1 MRRPRSLRWR
11 LTLAFTGVAGAAVLA
26 ASVGAVILV
35 EYAVWGPIDAALTE
49 EAETLTQLGDPA
61 RAADLAGAVARIGS
75 EPDFAGRRDFGGGKF
90 VRVRAADGRVL
101 AASGAIPPAL
111 ARQEVSAAPATRH
124 ATIGQGRTAYRVV
137 WYAASGVGWSEIGV
151 RVGRE
156 LRMLHRVQL
165 AIAASAAFLLGTLAF
180 LAWAMTTRAT
190 AEIGQLA
197 AQLETLEAAS
207 LDRRLA
213 PGRTAE
219 VDRLVAVL
227 NRLLA
232 RLEAAVGHLRRFTAD
247 AAHELRTPI
256 AALRAHLEVALGRE
270 RSPDGLRNGLLDA
283 LEQTE
288 RLGRLAADLLTLS
301 AVEAGVGRTD
311 VVRLDTVAREV
322 AEFLEPVAQEQSRR
336 FACESEHPVAVRGAP
351 DLLKR
356 LVLNLVDNAFRHTPP
371 STAVRL
377 AVRSDDATAT
387 IEVNDDGPGIPATDL
402 PQVFERFRRGRGAT
416 AGTGLG
422 LALCQ
427 EIAARHHGR
436 IAIESAEGAGT
447 RVIVT
452 LPLADAHAPS

>member
-1 MRRPRSLRWR
+1 VSWPRSLRCR
-11 LTLAFTGVAGAAVLA
+11 LTLAFTAVAGVAVLA

-35 EYAVWGPIDAALTE
+35 EHAVWDPIDAALAE
-49 EAETLTQLGDPA
+49 EAETLAVLGD
-61 RAADLAGAVARIGS
+61 AAGSGDFSRAVARVGG
-75 EPDFAGRRDFGGGKF
+75 EREFGGGKF
-90 VRVRAADGRVL
+90 VRMRGVDGRVL
-101 AASGAIPPAL
+101 AATGTIPDAL
-111 ARQEVSAAPATRH
+111 AGEAVPAVGGTRY
-124 ATIGQGRTAYRVV
+124 ATIGQGRGAYRIV
-137 WYAASGVGWSEIGV
+137 WYAAPGVGWSEIGI

-156 LRMLHRVQL
+156 LRTLRRVQM
-165 AIAASAAFLLGTLAF
+165 AIAASAALLLGALAF

-190 AEIGQLA
+190 AELDQLA

-213 PGRTAE
+213 QGGTSE

-227 NRLLA
+227 NRLLS
-232 RLEAAVGHLRRFTAD
+232 RLETAVGHLRRFTAD

-256 AALRAHLEVALGRE
+256 TALRAHLEVALARG
-270 RSPDGLRNGLLDA
+270 RSPDGYRNGLLDA

-288 RLGRLAADLLTLS
+288 RLGRVAADLLTLS
-301 AVEAGVGRTD
+301 AIEAGAGGTD
-311 VVRLDTVAREV
+311 VVRLDAVAREV
-322 AEFLEPVAQEQSRR
+322 ADFLEPVAQEQGRR
-336 FACESEHPVAVRGAP
+336 FACVSERPVAVCGAP

-371 STAVRL
+371 SAAVRL
-377 AVRSDDATAT
+377 AVGSEDGSAT

-427 EIAARHHGR
+427 EIATRHHGR
-436 IAIESAEGAGT
+436 IALERAPGAGT
-447 RVIVT
+447 RVTVT
-452 LPLADAHAPS
+452 LPLAPAGG